1 MSDLEYIKNLLI
13 EYKKILGFKKPDLEY
28 FYADYDSIKDLED
41 KDKIIIQLFE
51 SIIGY
56 LEEEKLKDNGFYD

>member
-1 MSDLEYIKNLLI
+1 MNDLKYIKNLLV
-13 EYKKILGFKKPDLEY
+13 EYKKILGFKKPDSEY
-28 FYADYDSIKDLED
+28 FYADFDTIKNLED

-51 SIIGY
+51 NIINY